1 MVNQTCIDVI
11 VNFQHSAPIGIWIH
25 EKVICRLLPTIES
38 LSPHKVLTNA
48 IAIFKKGSYTDAA
61 GVKFVV
67 TQGTLAQ
74 HNIHIETHGVREEF
88 SPSVLGDSTPT
99 KRVPW

>member
-1 MVNQTCIDVI
+1 MLLSAFGFMRKLFAGY
-11 VNFQHSAPIGIWIH
+11 FQ
-25 EKVICRLLPTIES
+25 IES
-38 LSPHKVLTNA
+38 LSPHKQLTNA

-99 KRVPW
+99 KRVPR